1 MNKFRKISIC
11 LVTLVISAAV
21 VLKVS
26 EKLATAASTDKAAT
40 TKTARATVRVTGAA
54 AKTGST
60 LTFATVP
67 GDGLKING
75 EGPWKLEIKTIKGA
89 TTATTEF
96 KRSEWKEGIAGFEV
110 PATLDKDS
118 KKVELSFKMTTFVCT
133 KDKTMCY
140 REVVED
146 KASVSF

>member
-1 MNKFRKISIC
+1 MKKFQKISIC
-11 LVTLVISAAV
+11 LVTLAIGGAV
-21 VLKVS
+21 TLKVS
-26 EKLATAASTDKAAT
+26 EKLANAASTDKAAT
-40 TKTARATVRVTGAA
+40 PKAVRATVRVTGAA

-60 LTFATVP
+60 LTFTTVP
-67 GDGLKING
+67 GDGLKVNG

-89 TTATTEF
+89 TTTSTEY
-96 KRSEWKEGIAGFEV
+96 KRPDWKEGVAGFEV

-118 KKVELSFKMTTFVCT
+118 KKVELSFKMTAFVCT

-146 KASVSF
+146 KASVNF